1 MISVYVTNLV
11 PAALTY
17 VFWLIVAN
25 HAGAEIIGT
34 VVALGSFAMILS
46 SIAGLEVAIGMKR
59 FLGKAV
65 ADNDLPVFKQFFASS
80 MLIITGTTAAT
91 LLIMLHP
98 FFDILGRVG
107 IKEQFLPVIVVIVI
121 GNVLINMLVNG
132 LISALKSKLTIIP
145 YIISSSGRFLVLFL
159 LFTLVGASNTNVA
172 WAYSSHYAVLS
183 VILSGIMFY
192 TLRKIPGKLFVDLRS
207 NTKLILEG
215 SLSKWL
221 PQIIGVIESSL
232 ATLTIFSLKGALE
245 TGLYYISFAIFSII
259 SMIPSAINMVS
270 HPVMSGMDTERQKEF
285 LSKSLKFGF
294 LITMPIAAVAYYYS
308 EPILTVFG
316 KEFSVSTDILSILLI
331 SVPMAIIMDGCFYLL
346 FARGNY
352 RNLLYLGFSVNV
364 TRMVAY
370 FILVPIYSGMG
381 SAIAYVIGSV
391 IQLIMTVI
399 LVRKEKLKIDY
410 PSYFVV
416 GAIPFGVGYLIQMAG
431 IGFAGFAVLVV
442 VSLIAYSRLR
452 LIKEDEIE
460 IILAVLMTQE
470 KAHAT
475 TKRITSKLKQLR
487 LM

>member
-17 VFWLIVAN
+17 IFWLIVAN
-25 HAGAEIIGT
+25 HAGAETVGT
-34 VVALGSFAMILS
+34 VVALGSLAMILS
-46 SIAGLEVAIGMKR
+46 SMAGLEVAIGMKR

-65 ADNDLPVFKQFFASS
+65 ADNNLLVFKQIFASS
-80 MLIITGTTAAT
+80 MLIIAGTTTAT

-107 IKEQFLPVIVVIVI
+107 IKEQFLPVIVIIVVS
-121 GNVLINMLVNG
+121 NVLINMLVNG
-132 LISALKSKLTIIP
+132 LISALKSKLMIIP
-145 YIISSSGRFLVLFL
+145 YIISSSGRFPVLFL
-159 LFTLVGASNTNVA
+159 LFTLLEVSEMNVA
-172 WAYSSHYAVLS
+172 WAYSSHYVVLS
-183 VILSGIMFY
+183 VILAGVMFY
-192 TLRKIPGKLFVDLRS
+192 ALRKISGRLFADLKN
-207 NTKLILEG
+207 NTKLVLEG

-221 PQIIGVIESSL
+221 PQIVGVIESSL

-294 LITMPIAAVAYYYS
+294 LVTMPIAAVAYYYS

-331 SVPMAIIMDGCFYLL
+331 SLPMAIIMDGCFYLL

-352 RNLLYLGFSVNV
+352 RNLLYLGFSVNA

-370 FILVPIYSGMG
+370 FMLVPVYGGIG

-391 IQLIMTVI
+391 IQLSMTII

-410 PSYFVV
+410 RVYCIV
-416 GAIPFGVGYLIQMAG
+416 GAIPFGIGYLLKIAE
-431 IGFAGFAVLVV
+431 IGFGDFAILVIA
-442 VSLIAYSRLR
+442 SLIAYSCLR
-452 LIKEDEIE
+452 LINESEIE
-460 IILAVLMTQE
+460 IILAVMMPPE
-470 KAHAT
+470 KAHT
-475 TKRITSKLKQLR
+475 TTRRIIEKLRQFR